1 MLSIQ
6 DFAHRNADLVSLL
19 VRLVEMESPTTDK
32 TAVDAVGAVVASELR
47 QLGAAVSIHATSQA
61 GDQVLGRWD
70 ASGRDEIGILVLCHM
85 DTVYS
90 LGTLARQPCRPVD
103 GRLMGP
109 GTMDM
114 KGSIAMLLTAL
125 RAFRET
131 GSWPR
136 HPISALFTSDEET
149 GSDTSRALIESL
161 ARRAELVLCLE
172 PCLPDGS
179 LKTWRKGVG
188 DFEITVRGK
197 AAHAGADHERGRN
210 AIEELANQI
219 IAIQKL
225 TDYDKGTTVNVGV
238 VVGGSRSNVVPDFA
252 RAQVDL
258 RVMTSAEGGRITA
271 WMQAL
276 KPALNGTSITVS
288 GGINRPPMP
297 RDERMAATFA
307 RARTIASRLG
317 MALSEGGTGGGSD
330 ANFVA
335 PLGVPV
341 LDGLGALGNG
351 AHSEREHVVI
361 ASLPERTALLA
372 ALLSDW

>member
-1 MLSIQ
+1 MLSIE
-6 DFAHRNADLVSLL
+6 DFKLRNTDLVELL
-19 VRLVEMESPTTDK
+19 VRLVEIESPTTDK
-32 TAVDAVGAVVASELR
+32 AAVDQVGAVVAAELR
-47 QLGAAVSIHATSQA
+47 QLGAAVTIRETVEA
-61 GDQVLGRWD
+61 GNQVLGRWD
-70 ASGRDEIGILVLCHM
+70 PTGRDEIGILILCHM

-90 LGTLARQPCRPVD
+90 LGTLARQPCRQVD

-125 RAFRET
+125 RAFREM
-131 GSWPR
+131 GAWPAR
-136 HPISALFTSDEET
+136 PITALFTSDEET

-161 ARRAELVLCLE
+161 AQRAELVLCLE

-219 IAIQKL
+219 LAIQKL
-225 TDYDKGTTVNVGV
+225 TDYAQGTTVNVGV
-238 VVGGSRSNVVPDFA
+238 VAGGSRSNVVPDFA
-252 RAQVDL
+252 RAHVDL
-258 RVMTSAEGGRITA
+258 RVMTAAEGDRITT
-271 WMQAL
+271 WMQQL
-276 KPALNGTSITVS
+276 KPVLHGTSIAVS

-297 RDERMAATFA
+297 RDARMAATFE
-307 RARTIASRLG
+307 RARGIAGRLG
-317 MALSEGGTGGGSD
+317 LTISEGGTGGGSD

-351 AHSEREHVVI
+351 AHSEREHVLI